1 MQIIMTTAE
10 ATSSKNYIARL
21 MNESARVAIALGKED
36 EAKMYAQAA
45 ADFLNGKE
53 EDFDGE
59 GIMSISYNET
69 HVTID
74 FNEELVIATNDYLS
88 DLTSA
93 CGDFFIAVMPTVMFF
108 AKRVTG
114 LAEKFNSLFDGVRQK
129 YITNKGN

>member
-1 MQIIMTTAE
+1 MKIIMTIAE
-10 ATSSKNYIARL
+10 AVSSKNYIARI
-21 MNESARVAIALGKED
+21 MQESERVAIALGKED

-59 GIMSISYNET
+59 GIMSISYNDT

-114 LAEKFNSLFDGVRQK
+114 LAEKFNSVFENVREK
-129 YITNKGN
+129 YIANKGN

>member
-1 MQIIMTTAE
+1 MTIAE
-10 ATSSKNYIARL
+10 AVSSKNYIARI
-21 MNESARVAIALGKED
+21 MQESERVAIALGKED

-59 GIMSISYNET
+59 GIMSISYNDT

-74 FNEELVIATNDYLS
+74 VSEEVVIATNDYLS

-93 CGDFFIAVMPTVMFF
+93 CGDFFIAVMPTVAFF

-114 LAEKFNSLFDGVRQK
+114 LAEKFNSLFDGVREK

>member
-1 MQIIMTTAE
+1 MQIIMTIAE
-10 ATSSKNYIARL
+10 AVSSKNYIARI
-21 MNESARVAIALGKED
+21 MQESERVAIALGKED

-74 FNEELVIATNDYLS
+74 VSEELVIATNEYLADVS
-88 DLTSA
+88 SA
-93 CGDFFIAVMPTVMFF
+93 CGDFVIAILPTVMFF
-108 AKRVTG
+108 AKRVTN
-114 LAEKFNSLFDGVRQK
+114 LAEKFNSVFENVRQK

>member
-1 MQIIMTTAE
+1 MTIAE
-10 ATSSKNYIARL
+10 AVSSKNYIARI
-21 MNESARVAIALGKED
+21 MQESERVAIALGKED

-59 GIMSISYNET
+59 GIMSISYNDT

-74 FNEELVIATNDYLS
+74 FNEELVIATTDYLS

-93 CGDFFIAVMPTVMFF
+93 CGDFFIAVMPTVAFF

>member
-1 MQIIMTTAE
+1 MQIIMTIAE
-10 ATSSKNYIARL
+10 AVSSKNYIARI
-21 MNESARVAIALGKED
+21 MQESERVAIALGKED

-59 GIMSISYNET
+59 GIMSISYNDT

-108 AKRVTG
+108 VKRVTG
-114 LAEKFNSLFDGVRQK
+114 LAEKFNSLFDGVREK

>member
-1 MQIIMTTAE
+1 MTTVE
-10 ATSSKNYIARL
+10 AISSKSYIARI
-21 MNESARVAIALGKED
+21 MQESERVAIALGKED

-59 GIMSISYNET
+59 GIMSISYNDT

-114 LAEKFNSLFDGVRQK
+114 LAEKFNSLFDGVREK

>member
-1 MQIIMTTAE
+1 MTIAE
-10 ATSSKNYIARL
+10 AVSSKNYIARI
-21 MNESARVAIALGKED
+21 MQESERVAIALGKED

-59 GIMSISYNET
+59 GIMFISYNDS

-88 DLTSA
+88 DLTYA
-93 CGDFFIAVMPTVMFF
+93 CGDFIIAILPTVMFF

-114 LAEKFNSLFDGVRQK
+114 LAEKFNSVFENVREK
-129 YITNKGN
+129 YIANKGN

>member
-1 MQIIMTTAE
+1 MTIAE
-10 ATSSKNYIARL
+10 AVSSKNYIARI
-21 MNESARVAIALGKED
+21 MQESERVAIALGKED

-59 GIMSISYNET
+59 GIMAISYNET

-74 FNEELVIATNDYLS
+74 VTEEVVIATNEYLADVS
-88 DLTSA
+88 SA
-93 CGDFFIAVMPTVMFF
+93 CGDFVIAILPTVMFF
-108 AKRVTG
+108 AKRVTN
-114 LAEKFNSLFDGVRQK
+114 LAEKFNSVFENVRQK

>member
-1 MQIIMTTAE
+1 MTTAE
-10 ATSSKNYIARL
+10 AVSSKNYIARL
-21 MNESARVAIALGKED
+21 MNESRRVAIALGKED

-59 GIMSISYNET
+59 GIMSISYNDT

-108 AKRVTG
+108 VKRVTN
-114 LAEKFNSLFDGVRQK
+114 LAEKFNSVFEGVRQK

>member
-1 MQIIMTTAE
+1 MTIAE
-10 ATSSKNYIARL
+10 AVNSKNYIARI
-21 MNESARVAIALGKED
+21 MQESERVAIALGKED

-59 GIMSISYNET
+59 GIMSISYNDT

-93 CGDFFIAVMPTVMFF
+93 CGDFFIAVMPTVAFF
-108 AKRVTG
+108 VKRVTG
-114 LAEKFNSLFDGVRQK
+114 LAEKFNSLFDGVREK